1 MGLQRILAASG
12 LAVAATVMAT
22 APAVADESNDL
33 DCSDFSSQSQ
43 AQNEYNSDPSDP
55 NNLDRDGDGIA
66 CETAGGGGVSAS
78 APQGG
83 VRTGA
88 GGTAGLEPRRC
99 SPTAASPL
107 LVPSASRSTVGASL
121 PTTTD

>member
-22 APAVADESNDL
+22 APAGADESNDL

-88 GGTAGLEPRRC
+88 GGTAGLESEALFAYGGLAIAGAVGITLYRRRIA
-99 SPTAASPL
+99 P
-107 LVPSASRSTVGASL
+107 
-121 PTTTD
+121 